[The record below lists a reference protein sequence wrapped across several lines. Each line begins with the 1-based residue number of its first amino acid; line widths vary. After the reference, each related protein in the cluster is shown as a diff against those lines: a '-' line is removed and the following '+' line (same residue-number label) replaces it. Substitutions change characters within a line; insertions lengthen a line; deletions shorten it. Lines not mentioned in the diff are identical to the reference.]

1 MENGFYALID
11 DELSFG
17 QMVSFADGTV
27 IVLELKDTY
36 TYPVE
41 GWYYFDTELE
51 AKQFFNLPIEK
62 AND

>member
-1 MENGFYALID
+1 MENGFYTVVD
-11 DELSFG
+11 DQLDFG

-36 TYPVE
+36 TYPIE

-51 AKQFFNLPIEK
+51 AKIFFNLPLEE

>member
-1 MENGFYALID
+1 MENGFYALLD
-11 DELSFG
+11 DQLDFG

-36 TYPVE
+36 TYPIE

-51 AKQFFNLPIEK
+51 AKIFFNLPLEE

>member
-11 DELSFG
+11 DQLDFG
-17 QMVSFADGTV
+17 QVVSFVDNT
-27 IVLELKDTY
+27 ILVLELKDTY
-36 TYPVE
+36 SYPVQ

-51 AKQFFNLPIEK
+51 AKIFFNLPLEE

>member
-51 AKQFFNLPIEK
+51 AKQFFNLPIEQ

>member
-11 DELSFG
+11 DQLDFG
-17 QMVSFADGTV
+17 QVVSFVDNT
-27 IVLELKDTY
+27 ILVLELKDTY
-36 TYPVE
+36 TYPVQ

-51 AKQFFNLPIEK
+51 AKIFFNLPLEE